1 MKKLPFTLLGAH
13 FLASLPSHAQSPDSD
28 AEIFELSPF
37 VVSADEDSGYMAT
50 STLAGSRLRSSL
62 QDVSASISVIT
73 EEFMDDTGSTDAK
86 SLLVYTVGTEIGGS
100 GGNYSATGASSGFAD
115 ERTSR
120 ASATGRNRVRG
131 LASADLTRN
140 YFATD
145 IPFDAYNTSRVEV
158 NRGANSIL
166 FGLGSPAG
174 IINNATETALYE
186 DLNTVEA
193 KIGSY
198 GSVRGS
204 IDINRV
210 VIDDQLAIRIIG
222 LEDRQKFQQ
231 NPAFENDSRLF
242 LAVDSKP
249 FASSEGSLSGLTL
262 RGNYEKGE
270 IEANRPRITP
280 PSDNITPWFDP
291 WDPSSEPKFTFDP
304 GNTPYGKRNTS
315 EAEPMGGALRN
326 PVVIYP
332 DVNSPIPADPAA
344 TAEQNIIGRQFVLSN
359 WTFPNGTTTTAVH
372 TGITRVSNALRQAG
386 NPDWGFYQQPSLTD
400 ASVFDF
406 RNNLIDGPNKYEDSE
421 FEAWNLTLE
430 QLFLDNKA
438 GIEFTVDQ
446 QDMSNANGSLLGDER
461 NATIAIDNALT
472 MIDGTPNTNFG
483 RPYIVNVPKM
493 YYDEAERSAW
503 RATAFYDLDLR
514 DNDSDLLGRLLGR
527 HVLTGVLSNQTREA
541 QSRYGATT
549 YAGAEFTHGASS
561 SISNGQGPRFGAIH
575 YLGESLAGLDSPA
588 GANIPRLY
596 AERSLSAFNLTGND
610 AVFFL
615 KEQGSGA
622 EAEVIPLNVF
632 NNDRQLT
639 IAPEDADFSRSEVD
653 SLALVSQSYF
663 WDDLLVATLGWREDE
678 LTTYDAGPAPLHPQ
692 GSRIVD
698 PEVYTLPDEPSFN
711 DKSDT
716 FSWGLAL
723 HAPQSFTDK
732 VSWLDRISLYYNDSS
747 NFQPTT
753 SRFNVYGERISSPQG
768 KNLDKGIGLTLFDN
782 KLHIRA
788 TWYET
793 NQVNVSEGTISTQIR
808 EIVNRQYVRLI
819 ETTRFGLNPDPDGD
833 GIPTESGYVAPPQ
846 FLLDTFNVT
855 RLSDGTAT
863 FSDPGNVVGV
873 TESRSSGFELETVY
887 NPNQRLSLV
896 LNVAKQEAVRDNSG
910 AALRKF
916 FFEDPVGP
924 NGESLYDN
932 WTGSVGQGL
941 VITQGGVTL
950 AQQAESIANE
960 IRSVVAQDGAIRQE
974 LREWRVNSV
983 ANYRLNDQWNV
994 GGAYRW
1000 QSEAAIGY
1008 PIIQGP
1014 ASDRIID
1021 VSNPYF
1027 GPNESNL
1034 DVWLGYQ
1041 RPIMN
1046 DKVDWKI
1053 QLNIRNLLDDDDL
1066 IPTIAQPDGTPAIYR
1081 IPEERRWELT
1091 STFTF

>member
-1 MKKLPFTLLGAH
+1 MKKTPLLLLGAPL
-13 FLASLPSHAQSPDSD
+13 FATLPFYAQSDN
-28 AEIFELSPF
+28 EEETFELSPF
-37 VVSADEDSGYMAT
+37 VVSSNEDSGYMAT

-62 QDVSASISVIT
+62 QDVSASISVVT

-100 GGNYSATGASSGFAD
+100 GGNFSATGASSGFAD

-120 ASATGRNRVRG
+120 TSATGRNRVRG

-145 IPFDAYNTSRVEV
+145 IPFDSYNTSRVEV

-174 IINNATETALYE
+174 IINNATEAAFYE
-186 DLNTVEA
+186 DSHTVEA
-193 KIGSY
+193 KVGSY
-198 GSVRGS
+198 GSVRGV

-210 VIDDQLAIRIIG
+210 VLEDQLAIRIIG

-231 NPAFENDSRLF
+231 DPAFENDSRLF
-242 LAVDSKP
+242 LALDSKP
-249 FASSEGSLSGLTL
+249 FASTGGAFSKLSL

-280 PSDNITPWFDP
+280 PSDNITSWFDP

-304 GNTPYGKRNTS
+304 GNTPYGNRNS
-315 EAEPMGGALRN
+315 AEAEPMGGALRN

-332 DVNSPIPADPAA
+332 DETSPIPADPAA
-344 TAEQNIIGRQFVLSN
+344 TAGQNIIGRQFVLSN
-359 WTFPNGTTTTAVH
+359 WTFPSGTRTTAVH
-372 TGITRVSNALRQAG
+372 TGITRVGNALRQAG
-386 NPDWGFYQQPSLTD
+386 DPDWGFYQQPSLTD
-400 ASVFDF
+400 TSIFDF

-430 QLFLDNKA
+430 QLFLDNKV
-438 GIEFTVDQ
+438 GIELAFDQ
-446 QDMSNANGSLLGDER
+446 QEMSNANGSLLGDDR

-472 MIDGTPNTNFG
+472 MIDGTPNANFG
-483 RPYIVNVPKM
+483 RPYVVNVPKM

-514 DNDSDLLGRLLGR
+514 DNTNNDLLGRLLGR
-527 HVLTGVLSNQTREA
+527 HVLTGVLSEQTREA

-549 YAGAEFTHGASS
+549 YAGSEFTHGASS
-561 SISNGQGPRFGAIH
+561 SIANGQGPRFGAIH
-575 YLGESLAGLDSPA
+575 YLGGSLANMDSPA

-596 AERSLSAFNLTGND
+596 TERSLSAFNLTGND

-615 KEQGSGA
+615 KEQGASA

-639 IAPEDADFSRSEVD
+639 IAPEDADFGRSEVE
-653 SLALVSQSYF
+653 SIALVSQSYF

-698 PEVYTLPDEPSFN
+698 PDVYTLPTDSTFN

-716 FSWGLAL
+716 FSWGLAFHL
-723 HAPQSFTDK
+723 PDSVTEK
-732 VSWLDRISLYYNDSS
+732 LSWIDRISLYYNDSS

-768 KNLDKGIGLTLFDN
+768 KNVDKSIGLSMFEN
-782 KLHIRA
+782 RLHIRA

-793 NQVNVSEGTISTQIR
+793 DQVNVSEGTISTQIR

-819 ETTRFGLNPDPDGD
+819 ETTRFGLNPDPNGD
-833 GIPTESGYVAPPQ
+833 GIPFESGYVAPPQ
-846 FLLDTFNVT
+846 FLLDTFNVI
-855 RLSDGTAT
+855 RLPDGSAT

-873 TESRSSGFELETVY
+873 TESSSSGFELETVY

-896 LNVAKQEAVRDNSG
+896 LNVAKQEAIRDNSG

-916 FFEDPVGP
+916 YFEDAVGS

-932 WTGSVGQGL
+932 WTGPVGQGL

-974 LREWRVNSV
+974 LREWRANAV
-983 ANYRLNDQWNV
+983 ANYRLNDTWNV

-1000 QSEAAIGY
+1000 QSESAIGY
-1008 PIIQGP
+1008 PITVAPNG
-1014 ASDRIID
+1014 DRIID
-1021 VSNPYF
+1021 VANPFF

-1034 DVWLGYQ
+1034 DVWVGYQ

-1046 DKVDWKI
+1046 DKVNWKI
-1053 QLNIRNLLDDDDL
+1053 QLNIRNLLDEDDL
-1066 IPTIAQPDGTPAIYR
+1066 VPTIAQPDGTHAIYR
-1081 IPEERRWELT
+1081 IPEERRWEL
-1091 STFTF
+1091 SSNFTF